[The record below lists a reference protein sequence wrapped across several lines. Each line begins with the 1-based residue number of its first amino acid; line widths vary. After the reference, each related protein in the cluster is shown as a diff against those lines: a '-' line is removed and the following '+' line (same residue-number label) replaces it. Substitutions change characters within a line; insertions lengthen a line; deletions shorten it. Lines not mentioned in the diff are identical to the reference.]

1 MNSTATQN
9 MSTVQQ
15 SVIVVTRI
23 DVDATPERVWNSLV
37 FYEGLDEAPPLYL
50 RMLLP
55 RPIRTEGAKSAVGDQ
70 ATCLYQG
77 GHLLKRLTKV
87 EPHRLYE
94 FLVVEQRLNLG
105 GGVQLSG
112 GCYAL
117 RELAGGHTELSMT
130 TRYTC
135 PNRPRWLL
143 QPVEEAVCH
152 LFHRHLLGAI
162 KRKAESRA
170 ARDAQPAS

>member
-1 MNSTATQN
+1 
-9 MSTVQQ
+9 MSTGRQ
-15 SVIVVTRI
+15 SVIVVTHI
-23 DVDATPERVWNSLV
+23 DVNATPERVWNSLV
-37 FYEGLDEAPPLYL
+37 FYEGLDEVPPLYL

-55 RPIRTEGAKSAVGDQ
+55 RPIRTDGAKSAVGDQ

-77 GHLLKRLTKV
+77 GYLLKRLTTI
-87 EPHRLYE
+87 ELHRLYE
-94 FLVVEQRLNLG
+94 FSVVEQRLSLG

-117 RELAGGHTELSMT
+117 RELAAGHTELSMT
-130 TRYTC
+130 TRYTSR
-135 PNRPRWLL
+135 NRPRWLL
-143 QPVEEAVCH
+143 QPVEETVCH

-170 ARDAQPAS
+170 ARDA